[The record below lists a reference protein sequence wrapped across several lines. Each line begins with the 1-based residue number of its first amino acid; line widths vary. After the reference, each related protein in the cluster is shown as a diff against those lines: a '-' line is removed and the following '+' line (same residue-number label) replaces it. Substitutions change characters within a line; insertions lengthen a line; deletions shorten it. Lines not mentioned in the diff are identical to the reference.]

1 MGPGGRWAQWHK
13 LQKQLFPHVVHL
25 YGYVSVIVVD
35 SDFAS
40 PPESGNTREC
50 GYTLATRQWGGGK
63 EQDCLGLY
71 LRNFFILKMT
81 PRKKG
86 PTPECTTSFDAI
98 NRITIFQNIKT
109 QPTQE
114 LRERGARPGE

>member
-50 GYTLATRQWGGGK
+50 G
-63 EQDCLGLY
+63 
-71 LRNFFILKMT
+71 
-81 PRKKG
+81 
-86 PTPECTTSFDAI
+86 
-98 NRITIFQNIKT
+98 
-109 QPTQE
+109 
-114 LRERGARPGE
+114 